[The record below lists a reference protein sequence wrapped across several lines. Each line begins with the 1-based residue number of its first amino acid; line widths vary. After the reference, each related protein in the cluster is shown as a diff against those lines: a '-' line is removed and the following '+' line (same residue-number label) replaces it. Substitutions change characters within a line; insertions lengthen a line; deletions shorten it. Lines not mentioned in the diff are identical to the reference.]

1 MDYVIIT
8 GANDSYI
15 NTVIEFIQN
24 YPVDPSKLIIYDLGF
39 NDNNL
44 DKILFLK
51 NKYNFSLKKFNFNDY
66 PEHVDLNKYYGLY
79 CSYAFKPIILYNES
93 NNPENKEKIIIWMDS
108 ANRSNQSHIFNICNL
123 VKQQGIYSPIS
134 ANPGTIEAVELNHHG
149 IVDLYGIT
157 SQEHYNNLKSISA
170 NLVGVNY
177 SSHAGCNILNKWYQD
192 SLNRNLILPD
202 GINRNNN
209 RQDQTLLSIII
220 YLYEKEHNINFNYTN
235 FGVEFWKKADNSP
248 IDNKYLPFKL
258 IRKSDNQ
265 QLAIIYCENLNE
277 AVFTYANRKKIPI
290 SDLLRKYFVQSKNN
304 IIRI

>member
-15 NTVIEFIQN
+15 NTVIEFIRN

-39 NDNNL
+39 NNDNL

-51 NKYNFSLKKFNFNDY
+51 NKYNFILKKFDFNDY
-66 PEHVDLNKYYGLY
+66 PEHVDLNKYNGLY

-108 ANRSNQSHIFNICNL
+108 ANRFNQTHIYNIYNL

-134 ANPGTIEAVELNHHG
+134 ANPGTIEAIELNHHK
-149 IVDLYGIT
+149 IVNLYGLT
-157 SQEHYNNLKSISA
+157 SQEHNNNLKSISA
-170 NLVGVNY
+170 NLIGIYY
-177 SSHAGCNILNKWYQD
+177 SNDAGFHILNKWYQD
-192 SLNRNLILPD
+192 SLKRNFILPD

-235 FGVEFWKKADNSP
+235 FGVEFWKKADNST

-265 QLAIIYCENLNE
+265 QLAIIYCTNINE
-277 AVFTYANRKKIPI
+277 SILIYADRKNIPV
-290 SDLLRKYFVQSKNN
+290 SDLLTHYSVQS
-304 IIRI
+304 